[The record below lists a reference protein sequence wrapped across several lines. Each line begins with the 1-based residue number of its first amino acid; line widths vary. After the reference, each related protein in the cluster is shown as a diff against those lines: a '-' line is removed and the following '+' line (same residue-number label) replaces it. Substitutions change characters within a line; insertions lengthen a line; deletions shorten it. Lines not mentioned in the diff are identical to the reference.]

1 MKKITI
7 STNIKV
13 YSDRSELPEDIF
25 NLLIKAKEAALLAY
39 AKYSNFK
46 VGAAVLL
53 NNGTIIK
60 GNNQENAVYPSGL
73 CAERT
78 AVFYASSQFPEVP
91 ITKIAI
97 TAINSQNSLKIPVP
111 PCGSCRQV
119 LLEYEKKF
127 QQPIEVIMAGETGE
141 IYVVSSVSE
150 LLPCTFDSEFLK

>member
-1 MKKITI
+1 MKNITI

-13 YSDRSELPEDIF
+13 YSDRTELPEDIF
-25 NLLIKAKEAALLAY
+25 SLLIKAEEAAVMAY

-53 NNGTIIK
+53 NNGIIIN
-60 GNNQENAVYPSGL
+60 GNNQENAVFPSGL

-91 ITKIAI
+91 ILKIAI
-97 TAINSQNSLKIPVP
+97 TAINNQNPLKIPVP

-127 QQPIEVIMAGETGE
+127 NQPIEVIMAGETGE
-141 IYVVSSVSE
+141 IFVVSSVSE
-150 LLPCTFDSEFLK
+150 LLPCTFDGEFLK